1 MKRVAVWLVFLLV
14 WGGISLGCGV
24 TVEEIPGNPDCSDV
38 CLGCGY
44 SQLKVPS
51 DDDPNQ
57 TLQEGTF
64 YGPEG
69 FEVTIYNATWKDSNE
84 MVSFDWSSNFPVKV
98 VIVKGGPSANVY
110 HFDSPATSGSELK
123 APDCKGISHIIFCYC
138 PPIQWVIVSGLS
150 DLEITQL
157 FIGQGNRYGSLGTL
171 RVVIVSCVNYTASVC
186 YTYTVVSGSTSP
198 FTGDPLSLQANSGT
212 WYTIPEYP
220 SSTTLPD
227 FTGHPG
233 IEIRFYPVRVD
244 LSLLGDR
251 DAGDVIQFTVHVTV
265 SASSP

>member
-1 MKRVAVWLVFLLV
+1 MKRIAVWLVFLLI

-24 TVEEIPGNPDCSDV
+24 TVEEIPGNPTCDTVCS
-38 CLGCGY
+38 GCYSELKVDPPKEGY
-44 SQLKVPS
+44 STDGILIVNIFNVVKKP
-51 DDDPNQ
+51 DGDW
-57 TLQEGTF
+57 
-64 YGPEG
+64 
-69 FEVTIYNATWKDSNE
+69 I
-84 MVSFDWSSNFPVKV
+84 SFDWSSNIPVNV
-98 VIVKGGPSANVY
+98 VLVKGGPSANAY
-110 HFDSPATSGSELK
+110 TYDPPATSGSGLK
-123 APDCKGISHIIFCYC
+123 APKCKGISHIIFCYC
-138 PPIQWVIVSGLS
+138 PPMQWVIVSGLS

-171 RVVIVSCVNYTASVC
+171 RVAIVSSVNYTASVY
-186 YTYTVVSGSTSP
+186 YTYTIVSGSTST

-220 SSTTLPD
+220 SSITLPD
-227 FTGHPG
+227 FSGHPG
-233 IEIRFYPVRVD
+233 IEIHFYPVRVD

>member
-1 MKRVAVWLVFLLV
+1 MKRIAVWLAFLLV

-24 TVEEIPGNPDCSDV
+24 TVEEISGNPTCDTVCS
-38 CLGCGY
+38 GCY
-44 SQLKVPS
+44 SELKV
-51 DDDPNQ
+51 DPPKEGHSTDG
-57 TLQEGTF
+57 TLIVNIFNVVKKLENGK
-64 YGPEG
+64 E
-69 FEVTIYNATWKDSNE
+69 EWVR
-84 MVSFDWSSNFPVKV
+84 FDWSSNIPVNV
-98 VIVKGGPSANVY
+98 VLVKGGPSANAY
-110 HFDSPATSGSELK
+110 TYDPPATSGSGLK
-123 APDCKGISHIIFCYC
+123 APKCKGISHIIFCYC
-138 PPIQWVIVSGLS
+138 PPIQWVVVSGLS

-220 SSTTLPD
+220 SSTALPD
-227 FTGHPG
+227 FSGHPG
-233 IEIRFYPVRVD
+233 IEIHFYPVRVD